1 MEVIVMTDKELAK
14 KNPSAVTRREHEPER
29 AVFVPAADIWE
40 TPEAIVL
47 RLDMPGV
54 EPDAVDV
61 KVERGTLI
69 VDGKVTNNQNAKVLY
84 AEQRSGDFHREF
96 SLSDDLDTNA
106 ISARMN
112 AGVLTLTVAKA
123 AKVKPRK
130 IAIAAG

>member
-1 MEVIVMTDKELAK
+1 MANKELAK
-14 KNPSAVTRREHEPER
+14 KNQAAVTRREQEEER

-54 EPDAVDV
+54 EPNAVEV
-61 KVERGTLI
+61 NVERGTLV
-69 VDGKVTNNQNAKVLY
+69 VDGKVAAQKAEKVLY
-84 AEQRSGDFHREF
+84 AEQRLGDFHREF
-96 SLSDDLDTNA
+96 ALSDDLDTGA
-106 ISARMN
+106 ITAQMA

-130 IAIAAG
+130 VAISVG

>member
-1 MEVIVMTDKELAK
+1 MADKELAK
-14 KNPSAVTRREHEPER
+14 KHQAAVTRREQEEER

-54 EPDAVDV
+54 EPDAVDI

-69 VDGKVTNNQNAKVLY
+69 VDGKVAAQKAEQVLY
-84 AEQRSGDFHREF
+84 AEQRIGDFHREF
-96 SLSDDLDTNA
+96 TLSEDLNTDA
-106 ISARMN
+106 ITAQMN

-123 AKVKPRK
+123 AKVKPRR
-130 IAIAAG
+130 IAITAG

>member
-1 MEVIVMTDKELAK
+1 MTDKELAK
-14 KNPSAVTRREHEPER
+14 KNQSAVTRREHEPER

-54 EPDAVDV
+54 EPNAVEV
-61 KVERGTLI
+61 NVERGTLV
-69 VDGKVTNNQNAKVLY
+69 VDGKVAAQKPEKVLY
-84 AEQRSGDFHREF
+84 AEQRLGDFHREF